1 MRRTRRIVPA
11 IILAARVLGLT
22 VRLGLMYLR
31 LRMRLGLWKTMSK
44 IQFKRRTRSLP
55 KGLAR
60 ELAAEYERYIDDITL
75 PSLAV
80 LAGRPHLKLDK
91 PFGREIRKRRGVS
104 VA

>member
-1 MRRTRRIVPA
+1 MQRTRRIVA
-11 IILAARVLGLT
+11 AVILAARVLGLT

-55 KGLAR
+55 KGLAG
-60 ELAAEYERYIDDITL
+60 ELVVEYERYIDGITL
-75 PSLAV
+75 PSLAG
-80 LAGRPHLKLDK
+80 LAGGPHLELVK
-91 PFGREIRKRRGVS
+91 PFGWERRRRRGVS